1 MKLRL
6 QVSEIPPDDISKL
19 FFKSTREDTEISII
33 DLKGKFDALGVPAKK
48 GGLLARYLIEP
59 LNQAEIVYNENAKST
74 QSEIILVLKDLIG
87 DYKLYKQSED
97 QECDDSLYVS
107 QELMQKLI
115 VERFGRSKQ
124 SFIESLK
131 CEDYDEEGIL
141 DLVQLKE
148 AIISYDEDLDDELI
162 DYILFYVFARSQS
175 PDRMEYKVL
184 IKLINDGLEQ
194 QKRI

>member
-1 MKLRL
+1 
-6 QVSEIPPDDISKL
+6 
-19 FFKSTREDTEISII
+19 
-33 DLKGKFDALGVPAKK
+33 
-48 GGLLARYLIEP
+48 
-59 LNQAEIVYNENAKST
+59 
-74 QSEIILVLKDLIG
+74 
-87 DYKLYKQSED
+87 
-97 QECDDSLYVS
+97 
-107 QELMQKLI
+107 MQKLI

-131 CEDYDEEGIL
+131 CEDYDEEGML

-184 IKLINDGLEQ
+184 IKLINDGLEKQKRVQSANKKNRPESSSPEKLKLRNPDLQ
-194 QKRI
+194 QKAKAEIEDEVDKYSEQDMGIA